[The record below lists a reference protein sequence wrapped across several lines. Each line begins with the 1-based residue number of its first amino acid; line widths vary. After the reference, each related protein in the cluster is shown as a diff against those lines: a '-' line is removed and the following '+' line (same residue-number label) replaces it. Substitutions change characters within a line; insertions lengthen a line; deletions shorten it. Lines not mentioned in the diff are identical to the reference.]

1 MTARAPLFVYLS
13 LCALAL
19 GCGIAHGPSFKAAF
33 SAGHRARTAGRH
45 AEAAQQFATA
55 AENAKRAKDRN
66 EAHYLEA
73 TMYERLER
81 WPVAMARYR
90 SLQSRGGWRAG
101 RAAFQLAR
109 LTIAHGDE
117 KHGYVLLGQ
126 ALSRFPDHGV
136 AHGALRKWVDWR
148 RQTHDETQLR
158 KALTDWLAPLADT
171 ELHQQLLYE
180 IARSLEREG
189 QLEKALAA
197 FVRCAEARPY
207 PRGPF
212 TDDAYW
218 KASLL
223 AEKQGQY
230 DNAIRQLRAML
241 KNRERSNLLFGSYER
256 PRFPAAQMRIAEL
269 YRDRLGNLQAAQE
282 AFRRTH
288 REHTA
293 SVLADDAMWQEAAM
307 WRKLGDSAESCG
319 VLTNLIDRFSTSRY
333 ISCVAELCP
342 HLRPPAGTRTHCPE
356 YIKQGLR

>member
-1 MTARAPLFVYLS
+1 MTARPTRLLYLS

-19 GCGIAHGPSFKAAF
+19 GCGIAHGPNFKAAF

-55 AENAKRAKDRN
+55 AHSAKRAKDRN
-66 EAHYLEA
+66 EAQYLEA
-73 TMYERLER
+73 RMYERLER
-81 WPVAMARYR
+81 WPIAMARYR
-90 SLQSRGGWRAG
+90 SLQNRGGWRAG
-101 RAAFQLAR
+101 RAAFELAR
-109 LTIAHGDE
+109 ITIAHGDE
-117 KHGYVLLGQ
+117 NDGYVLLGQ
-126 ALSRFPDHGV
+126 ALSQFPDHGV
-136 AHGALRKWVDWR
+136 AHGALRKWIERR
-148 RQTHDETQLR
+148 RQTHGEAQLQ
-158 KALTDWLAPLADT
+158 KALADWLSPLADT

-189 QLEKALAA
+189 KLHEALAA

-218 KASLL
+218 NASLL
-223 AEKQGQY
+223 AEKLGQH
-230 DNAIRQLRAML
+230 DNAIGQLQAML
-241 KNRERSNLLFGSYER
+241 RNRERSSLLFGSYER

-288 REHTA
+288 KEHTA
-293 SVLADDAMWQEAAM
+293 SILADDAMWQEAAM

-319 VLTNLIDRFSTSRY
+319 VLTDLIDRFSSSRY
-333 ISCVAELCP
+333 VSCVAELCP
-342 HLRPPAGTRTHCPE
+342 HLRPPAGTRPHCPE